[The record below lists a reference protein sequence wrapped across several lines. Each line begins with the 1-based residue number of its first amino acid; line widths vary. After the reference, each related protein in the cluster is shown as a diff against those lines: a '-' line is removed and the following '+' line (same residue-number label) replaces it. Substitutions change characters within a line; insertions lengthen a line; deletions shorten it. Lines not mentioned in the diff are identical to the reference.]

1 MDSSSSN
8 RTPLPKAGE
17 LDVRKAHMTLSGAL
31 TPDNE
36 GQHASRPDRKLTAN
50 DFTQTTDYMN
60 GIKVVRDYLILTDGS
75 LQIHEEHHYNEWDV
89 CFYFKHWHFDGSPSS
104 INIYNPYAKSWRET
118 QEILLYSY
126 NKSEGSTVEDIYKFD
141 KLKGRCFQYE
151 NAILTRSWEPAL
163 WLQ

>member
-1 MDSSSSN
+1 MDSI
-8 RTPLPKAGE
+8 
-17 LDVRKAHMTLSGAL
+17 
-31 TPDNE
+31 
-36 GQHASRPDRKLTAN
+36 SRVPNRKLTPN

-89 CFYFKHWHFDGSPSS
+89 CFYVKYWHFDGSPSS

-126 NKSEGSTVEDIYKFD
+126 NKSEGSTIEDIYKFD

-163 WLQ
+163 WLN